1 MTMCAVFSFPN
12 FNQYGIGD
20 FFKCHILI
28 NKHDGSDFYVGFC
41 PSFVQIKSRHL
52 WFSYIPSQMFN
63 ENKRTVLGQMDE
75 NGFIQM
81 EVIFRRDLNQGL
93 GIKKCGFRLVYK
105 RDVEDIKEMIST
117 QSSNITYVTLGLDV
131 RHDSDNSTE
140 GIKMKRSR
148 DEGNSYDVPHSK
160 RIQR

>member
-1 MTMCAVFSFPN
+1 MVL
-12 FNQYGIGD
+12 GI
-20 FFKCHILI
+20 FFRCRILI
-28 NKHDGSDFYVGFC
+28 NKHNGSDFYVGFC
-41 PSFVQIKSRHL
+41 PGLVKIKSCHL

-63 ENKRTVLGQMDE
+63 ENDRTVLGQMDE

-81 EVIFRRDLNQGL
+81 EVIFRWDLNQGL
-93 GIKKCGFRLVYK
+93 GIKKCGFCLVYE
-105 RDVEDIKEMIST
+105 RDLEDIKEMIST

-131 RHDSDNSTE
+131 RHDSHNSTE
-140 GIKMKRSR
+140 GIKMKRSC